1 MSDSKS
7 PSDKN
12 GKKPAI
18 PAELK
23 PYYDMMIS
31 EDLQELE
38 VRDKDFYLRL
48 ARQKPAQYLQAMP
61 SHVSHGAAAPAKP
74 AAKPEI
80 PPEQNQ
86 FHSIASPLAG
96 MFYRSP
102 SPQSPVFVK
111 EGDTVRL
118 GQVMCIVEA
127 MKVMNEIRA
136 DRPCVVRKILAE
148 NGKPVSAGQNLF
160 LVDPVS

>member
-12 GKKPAI
+12 GKKPSL
-18 PAELK
+18 PAEFK
-23 PYYDMMIS
+23 PYYDLMVS

-38 VRDKDFYLRL
+38 VRDKDFFLRL
-48 ARQKPAQYLQAMP
+48 ARQKPAQFLQAAP
-61 SHVSHGAAAPAKP
+61 AVQAHPAPAKP
-74 AAKPEI
+74 AAKPDV

-102 SPQSPVFVK
+102 SPQSPSFVK
-111 EGDTVRL
+111 EGDNVSL
-118 GQVMCIVEA
+118 GQVLCIVEA

-136 DRPCVVRKILAE
+136 DRPSIIRKILVE